1 MMSSIPKRI
10 KRQAMDSDLIIS
22 VRIGR
27 NGLTESLVQEMHDQL
42 SKRGLVKVKANRGIV
57 EGSEERL
64 GLFGAIAESTNSQ
77 VVFQRGNVAVFW
89 SGE

>member
-10 KRQAMDSDLIIS
+10 KQQAMDPDLIIS

-27 NGLTESLVQEMHDQL
+27 NGLTDSLVQEMQDQL

-57 EGSEERL
+57 EGSDERL

>member
-10 KRQAMDSDLIIS
+10 KQQAMDRDLIIS

-27 NGLTESLVQEMHDQL
+27 NGLTDSLVQEMQDQL

-57 EGSEERL
+57 EGSDERL
-64 GLFGAIAESTNSQ
+64 GLFDAIAESTNSQ

>member
-1 MMSSIPKRI
+1 MMSSIPKHI
-10 KRQAMDSDLIIS
+10 KEQAMNRDLIIS

-27 NGLTESLVQEMHDQL
+27 NGLTDSLVQEMRDQL
-42 SKRGLVKVKANRGIV
+42 SKRGLVKVKANRGVV
-57 EGSEERL
+57 EGSDERL

-77 VVFQRGNVAVFW
+77 MVFQRGNVAVFW

>member
-10 KRQAMDSDLIIS
+10 KQQAMDRDLIIT
-22 VRIGR
+22 VRISR
-27 NGLTESLVQEMHDQL
+27 NGLTDSLVQEMQDKL

-57 EGSEERL
+57 EGSDERL